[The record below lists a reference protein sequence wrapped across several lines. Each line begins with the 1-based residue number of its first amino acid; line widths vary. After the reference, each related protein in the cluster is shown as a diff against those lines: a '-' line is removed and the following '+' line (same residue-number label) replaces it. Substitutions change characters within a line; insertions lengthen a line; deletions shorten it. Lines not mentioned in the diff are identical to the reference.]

1 MLRNAMQC
9 INLIICCTWLCSPG
23 TRSGCR
29 PWPSGPPCPG
39 PACCPRSSW
48 TPGPSH
54 LQQTGSWGNYIR
66 LYQITVAII
75 SDYIKWTGLGYKQA
89 IQDNKRGSWSVDVL
103 PVIPGDGE
111 AGDRAGLRVVAPLEG
126 GVGGE
131 LVNGHV
137 SSIRVIIIR
146 SLITFARNTN
156 WRDQV

>member
-1 MLRNAMQC
+1 M
-9 INLIICCTWLCSPG
+9 
-23 TRSGCR
+23 
-29 PWPSGPPCPG
+29 
-39 PACCPRSSW
+39 
-48 TPGPSH
+48 
-54 LQQTGSWGNYIR
+54 
-66 LYQITVAII
+66 
-75 SDYIKWTGLGYKQA
+75 
-89 IQDNKRGSWSVDVL
+89 L

-137 SSIRVIIIR
+137 SSITVIIIR